1 MKMIEDIL
9 NNKRLPYTGK
19 NEIKSLRKKINK
31 KKLYIYIKT
40 DLMKYLILLSM
51 IAISLCVNLST

>member
-19 NEIKSLRKKINK
+19 NEIKSLRKKK
-31 KKLYIYIKT
+31 KKKNYIF
-40 DLMKYLILLSM
+40 ILKR
-51 IAISLCVNLST
+51 I